1 LFWKQ
6 KILFK
11 KKRREITSRINF
23 LKSISLPSPSNL
35 SFFWNF
41 GSLLGACLVVQLI
54 TGLILSIRYFPDIES
69 RFSGLVLISRNTDYG
84 IFVRIFHGNGARFF
98 FIFLYIHIARGIYF
112 GSFLLS
118 KVWIR
123 GCTILLLSIITAFL
137 GYVLPI
143 GQISLWGR
151 AVITGLLS
159 AIPVIGERLVY
170 WVWSGSSVNGETLN
184 RFFRIHYI
192 LPFIIGFFTVL
203 HLHFLH
209 LRGSSNPLGLE
220 RRLEKIRFYN
230 YFIWKDIVGFIVF
243 FLFFFYIVFYQSYV
257 LLDAQNFIKA
267 NRMVTPV
274 HIQPEWYFLFAYA
287 ILRRIPRKSGGV
299 LALALSVL
307 IYYLLASRFFFHI
320 KIKGVRFNP
329 LGQVLFIW
337 FIVIF
342 FILTFL
348 GACPAEGIYL
358 KLGILYSKNYFI
370 WFFLY
375 FISLKFWGDEF

>member
-1 LFWKQ
+1 MFWRQ
-6 KILFK
+6 KTYFRKSDKLSF
-11 KKRREITSRINF
+11 RINF
-23 LKSISLPSPSNL
+23 LKSISLPSPSSL
-35 SFFWNF
+35 RFFWNF
-41 GSLLGACLVVQLI
+41 GSLLGVCLIIQLI
-54 TGLILSIRYFPDIES
+54 TGLVLSIRYFPDIES
-69 RFSGLVLISRNTDYG
+69 SFSGLVLISRNTDYG
-84 IFVRIFHGNGARFF
+84 VFIRIFHGNGARFF
-98 FIFLYIHIARGIYF
+98 FIFLYAHIARGIYF
-112 GSFLLS
+112 GSFSLS

-123 GCTILLLSIITAFL
+123 GCSILLLSIITAFL

-159 AIPVIGERLVY
+159 AIPVFGERLVH
-170 WVWSGSSVNGETLN
+170 WVWRGSSVNGETLN
-184 RFFRIHYI
+184 RFFRVHYI
-192 LPFIIGFFTVL
+192 LPFIIRFITIL

-209 LRGSSNPLGLE
+209 STGSSNPLGFE
-220 RRLEKIRFYN
+220 RRLEKIRFNN
-230 YFIWKDIVGFIVF
+230 YFIWKDIVGFMVF
-243 FLFFFYIVFYQSYV
+243 FVFFFYMVFYQRYV

-287 ILRRIPRKSGGV
+287 ILRSIPRKSGGV

-307 IYYLLASRFFFHI
+307 IYYSLVLSSLI
-320 KIKGVRFNP
+320 NLKIKGARFNP
-329 LGQVLFIW
+329 LGQILFIW

-358 KLGILYSKNYFI
+358 KLGILYTKNYFV
-370 WFFLY
+370 WFFMYL
-375 FISLKFWGDEF
+375 FSLKFWGEEF